1 MDGKLPIIRTVLPN
15 LVLRLATWSVKAH
28 IIISLTVGVHLYTA
42 L

>member
-1 MDGKLPIIRTVLPN
+1 MDEKLPNIRTVLPN

-28 IIISLTVGVHLYTA
+28 IIISLNIGVRLCTA